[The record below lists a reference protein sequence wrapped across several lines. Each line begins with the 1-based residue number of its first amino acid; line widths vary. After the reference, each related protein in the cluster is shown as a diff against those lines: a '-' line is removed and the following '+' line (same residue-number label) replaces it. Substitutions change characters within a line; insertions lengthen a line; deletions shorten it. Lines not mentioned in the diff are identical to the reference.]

1 MLEEHNFSVIVGA
14 NFLSGGK
21 YRFDRLRFRDFFSKD
36 SKSLYDFIMNNQSI
50 FIDHI
55 KSKRKK
61 GKLLIRKKDDYNFL
75 KDFKLNQIIKAN
87 NPWRFD
93 VTYDLN
99 HLFFT
104 DRGIITLKEW
114 ISLNEEH
121 LI

>member
-87 NPWRFD
+87 NLWHFD

>member
-87 NPWRFD
+87 NLWHFD

-104 DRGIITLKEW
+104 DHGIITLKEW